1 MRANAAFLAS
11 VEAAAR
17 EGEASFAL
25 IRIDCTLI
33 PKS

>member
-1 MRANAAFLAS
+1 
-11 VEAAAR
+11 VEATAR

-25 IRIDCTLI
+25 VRIDWTLI